1 MKKTFT
7 LGSKLSI
14 STLFTVLAFTAFSQ
28 KGENLIG
35 TTPKEVSQT
44 DKQTYSVKLTPEE
57 AQEAN
62 ANKNQQAKS
71 AALANCTD
79 LVDFVGTTSS
89 YYDNVGGPQQ
99 NSSQY
104 KARGVIML
112 YPKISGITY
121 KGTLLGVV
129 FKAATHLSQTTANMD
144 VDVYDLNQAGTFA
157 SGAFLGSGPVQVSGT
172 TPTEYT
178 VTFSTPIPIN
188 SNNGFAVGV
197 SAASTSD
204 SCKVY
209 EGANMGSGTPYGNV
223 LTWPNYL
230 YTFSG
235 ANRINVYPLIRPI
248 ITTTVSPNWVSAKTS
263 TTCGAPAVY
272 NFTNT
277 NTATT
282 PSYNVHFMISPTLA
296 ISRSLN
302 YGDGSSAV
310 SFPNGSTKT
319 NTYTQL
325 GNFTA
330 IYTETYYGWNANC
343 AVSLNQPIVVDNP
356 IPAFTYTTNGLTVTL
371 NNSSANNLSGFV
383 WSFGDLG
390 TSTQQQPGTHTYSSP
405 GTYVIELEANA
416 PCGKVRYSVS
426 VTVPSN
432 SSGGAT
438 GIAEASNNGSA
449 FISLSPNPS
458 NAHITITNN
467 GTQSLNG
474 KIEIYNSLGACVKTI
489 QEESLSQGQT
499 TISIEGLPAGVYF
512 MKLHNQQ
519 GDVVKSFVKN

>member
-1 MKKTFT
+1 MQSVRRTKHGKWHP
-7 LGSKLSI
+7 I
-14 STLFTVLAFTAFSQ
+14 RECVNLA
-28 KGENLIG
+28 
-35 TTPKEVSQT
+35 
-44 DKQTYSVKLTPEE
+44 KLT
-57 AQEAN
+57 
-62 ANKNQQAKS
+62 
-71 AALANCTD
+71 
-79 LVDFVGTTSS
+79 F
-89 YYDNVGGPQQ
+89 
-99 NSSQY
+99 
-104 KARGVIML
+104 I
-112 YPKISGITY
+112 
-121 KGTLLGVV
+121 
-129 FKAATHLSQTTANMD
+129 
-144 VDVYDLNQAGTFA
+144 
-157 SGAFLGSGPVQVSGT
+157 
-172 TPTEYT
+172 
-178 VTFSTPIPIN
+178 PIP
-188 SNNGFAVGV
+188 
-197 SAASTSD
+197 
-204 SCKVY
+204 
-209 EGANMGSGTPYGNV
+209 
-223 LTWPNYL
+223 
-230 YTFSG
+230 G

-390 TSTQQQPGTHTYSSP
+390 TSTQQQPGSHTYSSP

-458 NAHITITNN
+458 NAHITITNK

-499 TISIEGLPAGVYF
+499 TISIEALPAGVYF